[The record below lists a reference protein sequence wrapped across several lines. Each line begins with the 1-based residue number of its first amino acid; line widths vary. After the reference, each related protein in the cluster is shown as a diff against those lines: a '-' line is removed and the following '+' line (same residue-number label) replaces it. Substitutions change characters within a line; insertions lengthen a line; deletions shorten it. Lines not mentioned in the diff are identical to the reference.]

1 MKNILT
7 NTKEARKATVVE
19 IIKKDWQ
26 ETNPHANPRFNC
38 NGGGYSQP
46 EGWMIV
52 RIFDRYVMI
61 KYRDSSCGDFGSRE
75 YLEIVSG
82 SDDFQFNFGS
92 MDDASNEMSR
102 IEDFINTKKGQAF
115 EKAFGLNIAEFYYAI
130 F

>member
-1 MKNILT
+1 M
-7 NTKEARKATVVE
+7 KEALE
-19 IIKKDWQ
+19 MIGY
-26 ETNPHANPRFNC
+26 EFNESNPYVNSELAN

-46 EGWMIV
+46 KGWMIV
-52 RIFDRYVMI
+52 RIFNRYAMI
-61 KYRDSSCGDFGSRE
+61 NYSNTSCGDFGSRE
-75 YLEIVSG
+75 YLEIISG
-82 SDDFQFNFGS
+82 SDNFQFNFGS

>member
-1 MKNILT
+1 MREAIKIVASDFTESNIY
-7 NTKEARKATVVE
+7 
-19 IIKKDWQ
+19 
-26 ETNPHANPRFNC
+26 ANSGLC
-38 NGGGYSQP
+38 SNGGGYAQP

-82 SDDFQFNFGS
+82 SDDYQFNFGS
-92 MDDASNEMSR
+92 MDDASNEEYS
-102 IEDFINTKKGQAF
+102 IEDFLDTPKGQAF
-115 EKAFGLNIAEFYYAI
+115 EKAFGLNIADLYYAI

>member
-1 MKNILT
+1 MR
-7 NTKEARKATVVE
+7 EALE
-19 IIKKDWQ
+19 IIGY
-26 ETNPHANPRFNC
+26 EFEEGNPYANSDLC
-38 NGGGYSQP
+38 ANGGGYSQP

-75 YLEIVSG
+75 YLEVISG

-92 MDDASNEMSR
+92 MDDASNEMWC
-102 IEDFINTKKGQAF
+102 IEDFLDTVKGQAF
-115 EKAFGLNIAEFYYAI
+115 EKAFGLSIADLYYAI

>member
-1 MKNILT
+1 MR
-7 NTKEARKATVVE
+7 EALE
-19 IIKKDWQ
+19 IIGY
-26 ETNPHANPRFNC
+26 EFEEGNPYANSDLC
-38 NGGGYSQP
+38 ANGGGYSQP